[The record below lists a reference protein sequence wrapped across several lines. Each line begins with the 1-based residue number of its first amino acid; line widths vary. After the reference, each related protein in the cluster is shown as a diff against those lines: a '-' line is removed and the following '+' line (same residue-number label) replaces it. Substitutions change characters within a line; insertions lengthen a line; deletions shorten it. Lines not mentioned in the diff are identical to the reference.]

1 MDTSM
6 HKSWHA
12 IKGYVMST
20 LAFVSCPC
28 HLPITLPLLVAV
40 TAGTAFSAWLQNNF
54 LPIGAGSTL
63 IFIASL
69 ILALRWSRRPIRV
82 VANQRHSDPAKV
94 VLVTSRGCESC
105 EVAAD
110 LWAALASDN
119 QFQFQEILI
128 SSKAGRSLAARH
140 TILHTPTTLIDGN
153 VVFKG
158 VPDRDLALLELR
170 RDKDTR
176 Q

>member
-1 MDTSM
+1 M

-12 IKGYVMST
+12 IKGYGMSA
-20 LAFVSCPC
+20 LAFISCPC

-69 ILALRWSRRPIRV
+69 VLALRWSRRPTRV

-94 VLVTSRGCESC
+94 VLVTSRRCESC

-110 LWAALASDN
+110 LWADLASDN
-119 QFQFQEILI
+119 QFQFQEVLI

-140 TILHTPTTLIDGN
+140 NILRTPTTIIDGN
-153 VVFKG
+153 VAFKD
-158 VPDRDLALLELR
+158 VPERDRALLALNP
-170 RDKDTR
+170 DKDTR